1 MAKSIPISVRL
12 SDDDFEFLAGYEVQ
26 GARTPSDKMREI
38 LRLARERE
46 EGTQDVATCED
57 MLRSMTRPAER
68 RLRQMQRETGT
79 RSDFVIKLY
88 ERLPEMVAELVAAA
102 PAPDKEPEKSS
113 GKTTGK
119 ATEELMRFEAD
130 LSAQL
135 FALVE
140 EIFNLGLTSQS
151 RTYDPDLMD
160 QRLEPILE
168 IARLLDQKRQSGA

>member
-46 EGTQDVATCED
+46 EGTQDVAACED

-68 RLRQMQRETGT
+68 ALRQLQRETGM
-79 RSDFVIKLY
+79 RSDLVIKLY
-88 ERLPEMVAELVAAA
+88 ERLPEMMAELVAAA
-102 PAPDKEPEKSS
+102 PAPKSEQGHGKAS
-113 GKTTGK
+113 GKGP
-119 ATEELMRFEAD
+119 EELKQFEEI

-140 EIFNLGLTSQS
+140 EVFDLGLTTQS
-151 RTYDPDLMD
+151 RTYDPELMD
-160 QRLEPILE
+160 RRLEPILE
-168 IARLLDQKRQSGA
+168 IARLLDRKRLDGA